1 MAFTYIPDTIKCICP
16 GIIYVGLY
24 GTSLS
29 PIITQTMYI
38 YELPFGI
45 RLLFSLLIGIVI
57 GFVLPPL
64 STHVHYAHKGYSL
77 YNVGFAAGII
87 ATVVVSVMKSFG
99 LETESR
105 LLWDTGHDAEM
116 LFVLSGLFLIMAAG
130 ARLVGGKEVIE
141 GYKKILKYPG
151 ISGTDYLVD
160 EGGTGYG
167 IQYGGQRLVRD
178 ASCPDRRR
186 GS

>member
-1 MAFTYIPDTIKCICP
+1 MNIWSILLGVYLYSRYHKVHLSRY
-16 GIIYVGLY
+16 IYVGLY

-130 ARLVGGKEVIE
+130 ARLVGGSANPHEPIKISVI
-141 GYKKILKYPG
+141 YNRL
-151 ISGTDYLVD
+151 TDN
-160 EGGTGYG
+160 
-167 IQYGGQRLVRD
+167 
-178 ASCPDRRR
+178 
-186 GS
+186 